1 MGKATEITDEKLDKY
16 FSITERAIAKAKANI
31 AKSEELQ
38 GRAYEFLNMAES
50 YLSDAK
56 HFREKG
62 DYVSAFGAVN
72 YAHAWLDA
80 GARIGLFDV
89 HDSELFAAD

>member
-1 MGKATEITDEKLDKY
+1 MQKSAVITEEKLDKY
-16 FSITERAIAKAKANI
+16 FAITRAALAKVSIPELDSYKKSIAEDFLDMAK
-31 AKSEELQ
+31 
-38 GRAYEFLNMAES
+38 R
-50 YLSDAK
+50 YLSDAA

-62 DYVSAFGAVN
+62 DFVSAFGAVN

-80 GARIGLFDV
+80 GARMGIFGV